1 MYQLVIVDDEYTIRT
16 GMCNYIDWEA
26 MGFSVAAD
34 FEDGKETIAYLEDH
48 HTDVVLTDIE
58 MAEVSGLELA
68 RYIKERQLPCKVII
82 LSGYR
87 EFEYAR
93 KAIEYGVEH
102 YILKPIR
109 MDELQGVFADV
120 KGKLD
125 ESSRMREQ
133 RIGKEKEFREI
144 LPELQEQFWVSIL
157 VGGMRGQD
165 SILRKKELLSLDFSM
180 QSPCAVVNVS
190 LGMNPDANAM
200 YYQQRDNRYNLL
212 NNIFGV
218 NNQGLS
224 YYPVYLSPDVLKVI
238 VTASEVYTKEEFEKR
253 LFEQLDQ
260 KKEAVEALLTLQ
272 MDVVVEAQF
281 QTITDLA
288 QYRYSLQAHVQEND
302 AKNARRIRLVQ
313 EDYDRLQQKYRLLME
328 MISDGDFESLEELV
342 ENLIYEFRSFPL
354 DQVKQFMIDMF
365 SMLSNRMMKMGG
377 SDGDF
382 ESLEEL
388 VENLIYE
395 FRSFPLDQVK
405 QFMIDMFSMLSN
417 RMMKMGGSFWQDVK
431 EILDYQKIM
440 TASDKKVMKEVCLHM
455 LGQVIGVMEKR
466 QSEVSRNIIER
477 AAEYMKQNFDRALS
491 LESLADQYFLNPTYF
506 SRMFRQYMGVTF
518 TDYLIELRMERAKEL
533 LCQGKYK
540 VYEVSSK
547 VGYTSDKYFCRVFKQ
562 YTGQSPTEYSRSRT

>member
-1 MYQLVIVDDEYTIRT
+1 
-16 GMCNYIDWEA
+16 
-26 MGFSVAAD
+26 
-34 FEDGKETIAYLEDH
+34 
-48 HTDVVLTDIE
+48 
-58 MAEVSGLELA
+58 
-68 RYIKERQLPCKVII
+68 
-82 LSGYR
+82 
-87 EFEYAR
+87 
-93 KAIEYGVEH
+93 
-102 YILKPIR
+102 
-109 MDELQGVFADV
+109 
-120 KGKLD
+120 
-125 ESSRMREQ
+125 MR
-133 RIGKEKEFREI
+133 ICI
-144 LPELQEQFWVSIL
+144 PL
-157 VGGMRGQD
+157 
-165 SILRKKELLSLDFSM
+165 
-180 QSPCAVVNVS
+180 
-190 LGMNPDANAM
+190 
-200 YYQQRDNRYNLL
+200 
-212 NNIFGV
+212 
-218 NNQGLS
+218 
-224 YYPVYLSPDVLKVI
+224 
-238 VTASEVYTKEEFEKR
+238 
-253 LFEQLDQ
+253 
-260 KKEAVEALLTLQ
+260 LQ

-302 AKNARRIRLVQ
+302 ARNTRRIRLVQ

-328 MISDGDFESLEELV
+328 MI
-342 ENLIYEFRSFPL
+342 
-354 DQVKQFMIDMF
+354 
-365 SMLSNRMMKMGG
+365 

>member
-34 FEDGKETIAYLEDH
+34 FEDGKETIAYLEEH
-48 HTDVVLTDIE
+48 PADVVLTDIE

-224 YYPVYLSPDVLKVI
+224 YYPVYLSSDVLKVI
-238 VTASEVYTKEEFEKR
+238 VTASEVYTKEEFGKY
-253 LFEQLDQ
+253 LFEQLEQ
-260 KKEAVEALLTLQ
+260 KKEAVATLLTLQ

-288 QYRYSLQAHVQEND
+288 QYRYSLQAHAQEND
-302 AKNARRIRLVQ
+302 AKNTNHIRLVQ

-328 MISDGDFESLEELV
+328 MISDGDFEGLEELV

-365 SMLSNRMMKMGG
+365 SMLSNRMMKMG
-377 SDGDF
+377 S
-382 ESLEEL
+382 
-388 VENLIYE
+388 
-395 FRSFPLDQVK
+395 
-405 QFMIDMFSMLSN
+405 
-417 RMMKMGGSFWQDVK
+417 SFWQDVK

-440 TASDKKVMKEVCLHM
+440 TASDKKVIKEVCLRM

-466 QSEVSRNIIER
+466 QSEVSRNIMER

-533 LCQGKYK
+533 LGQGKYK

-547 VGYTSDKYFCRVFKQ
+547 VGYMSDKYFCRVFKQ

>member
-1 MYQLVIVDDEYTIRT
+1 MNGIQQKLLFDILERNSKMYQLVIVDDEYTIRT

-34 FEDGKETIAYLEDH
+34 FEDGKETIAYLEEH
-48 HTDVVLTDIE
+48 PADVVLTDIE

-224 YYPVYLSPDVLKVI
+224 YYPVYLSSDVLKVI
-238 VTASEVYTKEEFEKR
+238 VTASEVYTKEEFGKY
-253 LFEQLDQ
+253 LFEQLEQ
-260 KKEAVEALLTLQ
+260 KKEAVATLLTLQ

-288 QYRYSLQAHVQEND
+288 QYRYSLQAHAQEND
-302 AKNARRIRLVQ
+302 AKNTNHIRLVQ

-328 MISDGDFESLEELV
+328 MISDGDFEGLEELV

-365 SMLSNRMMKMGG
+365 SMLSNRMMKMG
-377 SDGDF
+377 S
-382 ESLEEL
+382 
-388 VENLIYE
+388 
-395 FRSFPLDQVK
+395 
-405 QFMIDMFSMLSN
+405 
-417 RMMKMGGSFWQDVK
+417 SFWQDVK

-440 TASDKKVMKEVCLHM
+440 TASDKKVIKEVCLRM

-466 QSEVSRNIIER
+466 QSEVSRNIMER

-533 LCQGKYK
+533 LGQGKYK

-562 YTGQSPTEYSRSRT
+562 YTGQSPTEYSRSRP